1 MVDNMFFL
9 QNNRSSFVMFAVCVF
24 AAVAACASARP
35 LHAANTA
42 VPSSSSASDPQQM
55 LDFNIAGY
63 GANGQKTWDV
73 SGDSMDMAGDDVQI
87 SDITANLYGDETMVL
102 TADAGSFDKAARI
115 VHLKDNVRATSES
128 GGELKTDSLNWSQTE
143 QLITTDDTVY
153 LTRDNMTATGIGAT
167 ARPAQKTAKLEQDV
181 VMTVEMKKDKAE
193 RMVITC
199 DGPMELD
206 YNRQVAVFEKNVR
219 VEGSAAQGTLE
230 AQKMTVTFNAATK
243 QIEKLVAEGEVRIMR
258 DENISYGDKAV
269 VTAAEKK
276 LVLTG
281 RPKFIFV
288 PEDDADASP

>member
-1 MVDNMFFL
+1 MVDMMFFL
-9 QNNRSSFVMFAVCVF
+9 KNNRSSFRVFSVCVF
-24 AAVAACASARP
+24 AAVSACAFARL
-35 LHAANTA
+35 LHAANA
-42 VPSSSSASDPQQM
+42 GAPASSSASDPQQM
-55 LDFNIAGY
+55 LDFNIVGY
-63 GANGQKTWDV
+63 GANGQKTWEV

-87 SDITANLYGDETMVL
+87 SDITANLYGDENMVL
-102 TADAGSFDKAARI
+102 TADTGRFDKTTRI

-128 GGELKTDSLNWSQTE
+128 GGELKSDSLDWSQTE
-143 QLITTDDTVY
+143 QLITTDDPVY
-153 LTRDNMTATGIGAT
+153 LTRANMTATAIGAT
-167 ARPAQKTAKLEQDV
+167 ARPDLKTATLEQDV
-181 VMTVEMKKDKAE
+181 IMTLEMKKDKAE

-206 YNRQVAVFEKNVR
+206 YSRQVAIFEKNVK

-276 LVLTG
+276 LILTG